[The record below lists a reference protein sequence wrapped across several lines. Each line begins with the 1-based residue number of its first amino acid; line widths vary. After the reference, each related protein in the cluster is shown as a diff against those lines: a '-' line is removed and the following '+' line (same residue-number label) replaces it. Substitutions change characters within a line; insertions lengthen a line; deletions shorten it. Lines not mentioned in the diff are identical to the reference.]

1 MSNITTAATHTGRT
15 TRSRRVGQALALFV
29 APWCFV
35 VANLGDALTSPN
47 GLDDTTSRGAL
58 EISATH
64 PLADKWL
71 TFAAMLGCLL
81 LIPAVLGAMSLVR
94 VGAARLGL
102 IGGVLMIA
110 GYVCYFGMLFQGF
123 ATIALAEHG
132 GVTADHVAVLDLTI
146 NQPFFIAVALTFVLG
161 NIVGT
166 FLLGLALVRSR
177 AVPRWAGLAVIAWP
191 VLHIL
196 GGSWG
201 EVLGAALQAVGFAVV
216 GHRLLRADAAG
227 SGTSSATAPE
237 ASVAPPLAA
246 P

>member
-1 MSNITTAATHTGRT
+1 MDRT
-15 TRSRRVGQALALFV
+15 TSAAEDTGTASSRRVGQALALFV

-35 VANLGDALTSPN
+35 AANAGHALMSRD
-47 GLDDTTSRGAL
+47 GLDDTTPRGAL
-58 EISATH
+58 EVSAAH
-64 PLADKWL
+64 PRADSWL

-81 LIPAVLGAMSLVR
+81 LIPAALGAMNLVR

-102 IGGVLMIA
+102 IGGVLTIA

-132 GVTADHVAVLDLTI
+132 GATADHVAVLDLTV

-166 FLLGLALVRSR
+166 LLLGLALLRSR

-191 VLHIL
+191 VLHVL

-201 EVLGAALQAVGFAVV
+201 EVLGAVGQAVGLAVV
-216 GHRLLRADAAG
+216 GHRLVRTGAAG
-227 SGTSSATAPE
+227 PETSAAPATE
-237 ASVAPPLAA
+237 TSVAPRLAGS
-246 P
+246 